1 MEAKKLESHVCLGMD
16 GVYVELKV
24 RANEDDF
31 DYYVFPKHIVEKTI
45 FCLEKANISYDDVP
59 ADSELFQRLPAV
71 ESKYSVEEYDESDC
85 VALNSKIDIDDL
97 YEIIAYIE
105 KHPQEQISI
114 VLYKNSELPEFQ
126 NLLNNQ
132 SKELYSPEMQALL
145 IEYMKILLDMSVSD
159 RLGKIVEYMERGS
172 FAKLLKLYSTNVIEY
187 ILSNVTKRLE
197 TELREE
203 MVADV

>member
-1 MEAKKLESHVCLGMD
+1 MD

-24 RANEDDF
+24 RANEDDV
-31 DYYVFPKHIVEKTI
+31 DYYIFPKHIVENVI
-45 FCLEKANISYDDVP
+45 CCLKKANIPYDVIS
-59 ADSELFQRLPAV
+59 ADSEIFRRLHVV
-71 ESKYSVEEYDESDC
+71 ESKYSVEKYNESDC
-85 VALNSKIDIDDL
+85 VALSSNVDIGEL
-97 YEIIAYIE
+97 YEIISYIE
-105 KHPQEQISI
+105 QHPQEQISV

-145 IEYMKILLDMSVSD
+145 IEYMKILLDMSISD
-159 RLGKIVEYMERGS
+159 RLGTIVEYMERGS